1 MADEAWEKRGEEG
14 CACEEGTGLCTADCK
29 EPKGLARAAESG
41 LGGILVGVACEACC
55 ADTCVEA
62 DVRRCGLLADFPAST
77 TEEALDGPS
86 SIEDLKLECL
96 EVDISR
102 RLLAYVKDNGWGK
115 CSLRDWRMKSSMF
128 RISEFALASD
138 GRSCDKNSRKQC

>member
-1 MADEAWEKRGEEG
+1 MEDEAWEKRGEEG
-14 CACEEGTGLCTADCK
+14 CACVEGTGLCTADRR
-29 EPKGLARAAESG
+29 EPKRLARAEDSG
-41 LGGILVGVACEACC
+41 LGGTLIGVACEAWG
-55 ADTCVEA
+55 ADMCVEG

-86 SIEDLKLECL
+86 STEDLMLEGL

-102 RLLAYVKDNGWGK
+102 LLLAFVKDDGWVE

-128 RISEFALASD
+128 RISELALASD
-138 GRSCDKNSRKQC
+138 SRSGDKDSRKQC